1 MHNSDPTPQGVEN
14 RNTLLVYPCKMLRQ
28 RWCLDI
34 SADKQY
40 KLICEEGS
48 F

>member
-1 MHNSDPTPQGVEN
+1 
-14 RNTLLVYPCKMLRQ
+14 MLRQ

-34 SADKQY
+34 SAEKQY

-48 F
+48 FLSTSIKYDQML